1 MLGIGKNHY
10 KALVTLATL
19 ASILI
24 VNAITIGTGGHIAL
38 ARHHDTTKVFKNGDT
53 NIQTDTNQGQTC
65 ETASGTSPISGSC
78 TANSNDNIRSGIISP
93 AQSPVR
99 CPTALTLL
107 LTTLPPSSPPMV
119 GIHGNLTNT
128 CTGQG
133 VPGATITFTR
143 VSGDVPSLPPVVT
156 GPPPFGIY
164 EEFFTSFPG
173 ASGTLRAHFAGNAQF
188 EPSTAT
194 QSFTLP

>member
-1 MLGIGKNHY
+1 MIGIGKNRY
-10 KALVTLATL
+10 KALMTITVL
-19 ASILI
+19 ASVLI
-24 VNAITIGTGGHIAL
+24 VNAITIGTEGHIAL
-38 ARHHDTTKVFKNGDT
+38 ARHYDNTKVFENSHI
-53 NIQTDTNQGQTC
+53 NVQTDTGQRQAC
-65 ETASGTSPISGSC
+65 ETAASTSPISDSC
-78 TANSNDNIRSGIISP
+78 TASSTDTITQGVVQSP
-93 AQSPVR
+93 GPVR

-119 GIHGNLTNT
+119 GIHGNLTDT

-143 VSGDVPSLPPVVT
+143 VSGDVPSLPPTVT

-173 ASGTLRAHFAGNAQF
+173 ASGTLRAHFAGNA
-188 EPSTAT
+188 ELESSTAT
-194 QSFTLP
+194 QSFTVP